1 MCAPGGEIQ
10 NEGLMSRL
18 SGFCN
23 NALPNIVAEEGALE
37 VNVAGGLGGKFA
49 GKF

>member
-1 MCAPGGEIQ
+1 
-10 NEGLMSRL
+10 L
-18 SGFCN
+18 SGFFN

-49 GKF
+49 GLF